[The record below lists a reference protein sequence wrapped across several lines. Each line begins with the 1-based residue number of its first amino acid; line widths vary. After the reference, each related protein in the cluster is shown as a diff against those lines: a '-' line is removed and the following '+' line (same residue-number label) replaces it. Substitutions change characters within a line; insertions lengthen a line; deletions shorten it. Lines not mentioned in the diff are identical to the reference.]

1 MSSGPSRSIAVFAL
15 RLAGSSSI
23 SNASVGSRQ
32 ARALAHQ
39 TARPSSDAQR
49 KLTLSAIPKLRP
61 VPSTVQCRTRTF
73 STSSAIAQGAEGT
86 KTIRH
91 PEHPTGIYFHLVPEL
106 SSASSDW
113 KDAQSGAEGQ
123 RTSTWAITL
132 LDQPPSSIEAASIMG
147 FVRVTESAGDGP
159 ASGHVESGSSNDA
172 SASADPVAFSH
183 ANPSAVQPNPA
194 FFELL
199 HKTLRDECVE
209 EDELLRFE
217 AQMRKS
223 GWAHV
228 NDQREQLMPGRQA
241 WPENIL
247 ASIVFIDGELQAR
260 PKADGTGDSQGS
272 YQPNDAYRLLTAQDG
287 FIQLKQTWLDK
298 VRKRCAEH
306 N

>member
-1 MSSGPSRSIAVFAL
+1 MSAGPSRSIVTGAL
-15 RLAGSSSI
+15 RLVGPSRTSIASS
-23 SNASVGSRQ
+23 GQ
-32 ARALAHQ
+32 ARALAQ
-39 TARPSSDAQR
+39 RTARPSTDAQR
-49 KLTLSAIPKLRP
+49 KFTVGAVSRRRP
-61 VPSTVQCRTRTF
+61 ELPIARCMFRHF
-73 STSSAIAQGAEGT
+73 STSSAIAQDTAGT

-91 PEHPTGIYFHLVPEL
+91 PEHPTGIYFHLSPEL

-132 LDQPPSSIEAASIMG
+132 LEQPPSSIEAASIMG
-147 FVRVTESAGDGP
+147 FVRVATNKTDGAP
-159 ASGHVESGSSNDA
+159 SGHVESESSGDA
-172 SASADPVAFSH
+172 SASADPVSFSH
-183 ANPSAVQPNPA
+183 DNPSALQPNPA
-194 FFELL
+194 FIDLL

-241 WPENIL
+241 WPENII
-247 ASIVFIDGELQAR
+247 ASVAFIDGELQAR
-260 PKADGTGDSQGS
+260 PKAGEGDGQGS
-272 YQPNDAYRLLTAQDG
+272 YQPNDAYRLLTAQHG
-287 FIQLKQTWLDK
+287 FIQLKETWLEK